1 MIRVSPG
8 QAWPLFGVARSRELE
23 RLAAIDLP
31 VNTLMQ
37 RAGSATAKLALS
49 ISPHARHIWIACG
62 PGNNGGDGM
71 EVAVQLARKGKV
83 ASVTWMG
90 DPGHLPRDS
99 AIARQRAADEGIE
112 FVARPPEHCDLF
124 VDALLGIG
132 AVVRKPD
139 ARLIGLIGHLNSA
152 KVPVL
157 SIDIPSGLQ
166 ADTGFATDLCV
177 KASHTLSLL
186 TLKPGLF
193 MGSGRDACGEIWF
206 DDLGVPC
213 VDIPQTATLLP
224 APPYHPRCH
233 RSHKGTFGDVAIV
246 GGAKGMTGAAIL
258 AASAALHGGAGR
270 VYVCLVDATSRQD
283 DMALPELMF
292 RDFQTLDVSATTVV
306 CGCGGGELISAMM
319 PALINNAQALVID
332 ADGINVLANDPELLV
347 LLRHRASHGSRT
359 VLTPHP
365 LEAAR
370 LLKCS
375 ATDVQADRLAAAE
388 KLSQLTG
395 CVVVLKGSG
404 TVIAQNGRT
413 LAVNPT
419 GNGRLATA
427 GTGDVLAGMVGAGL
441 AAGLDG
447 FEAACQAVYIHGQA
461 ADQWPAHQPLTASA
475 LARLEHGFPTG
486 YAFGR

>member
-8 QAWPLFGVARSRELE
+8 QAWRLFGIARSRELE
-23 RLAAIDLP
+23 RMAAIDLP

-37 RAGSATAKLALS
+37 RAGSATAKLALA

-71 EVAVQLARKGKV
+71 EAAVQLARRGKV
-83 ASVTWMG
+83 ASVTWIG
-90 DPGHLPRDS
+90 NPDHSPPDS
-99 AIARQRAADEGIE
+99 AIAHQRALQEGIE
-112 FVARPPEHCDLF
+112 FVAEPPGHCDLF

-132 AVVRKPD
+132 AVVRQPD

-157 SIDIPSGLQ
+157 SVDIPSGLQ

-193 MGSGRDACGEIWF
+193 MGFGRDACGEIWF
-206 DDLGVPC
+206 DDLAVPR
-213 VDIPQTATLLP
+213 DNIPQTATLLP
-224 APPYHPRCH
+224 VPANHLRSH
-233 RSHKGTFGDVAIV
+233 RSHKGTFGDVAVV
-246 GGAKGMTGAAIL
+246 GGAKGMTGAALL
-258 AASAALHGGAGR
+258 AASAALHRGAGR
-270 VYVCLVDATSRQD
+270 VYVCLVDATARQD
-283 DMALPELMF
+283 DVALPELMF
-292 RDFQTLDVSATTVV
+292 RDFQTLDISATAVV
-306 CGCGGGELISAMM
+306 CGCGGGELISEMM
-319 PALINNAQALVID
+319 PALINNAQALVVD
-332 ADGINVLANDPELLV
+332 ADGINALANDPELLV
-347 LLRHRASHGSRT
+347 LLRHRASLGSRT

-375 ATDVQADRLAAAE
+375 AADVQADRIAAAE
-388 KLSQLTG
+388 KLSQLTE

-404 TVIAQNGRT
+404 TVIAQNST
-413 LAVNPT
+413 IALNLT

-447 FEAACQAVYIHGQA
+447 YEAACQAVYIHGHA
-461 ADQWPAHQPLTASA
+461 ADQWPAHHPLTASV
-475 LARLEHGFPTG
+475 LARLEPGFPAG
-486 YAFGR
+486 